1 MTKIYSII
9 TIAFLLNITESI
21 KAQTSTLPTDTAS
34 LPYSVAD
41 ILSTIQDAVENPS
54 ETNVYVKMMYDM
66 GDFPKLKVGE
76 AISENEWKILRAWI
90 IQNPTHVEK
99 LLIARKKNHDK
110 FFNPGTINH

>member
-9 TIAFLLNITESI
+9 TIVFLLNITESI

-41 ILSTIQDAVENPS
+41 ILSTIQGAVENPS
-54 ETNVYVKMMYDM
+54 ETNMYVKMVFDM
-66 GDFPKLKVGE
+66 SDFPELKIGE
-76 AISENEWKILRAWI
+76 AITENEMQILKAWI
-90 IQNPTHVEK
+90 TQNPAQVEK

-110 FFNPGTINH
+110 FFNPGTVNH